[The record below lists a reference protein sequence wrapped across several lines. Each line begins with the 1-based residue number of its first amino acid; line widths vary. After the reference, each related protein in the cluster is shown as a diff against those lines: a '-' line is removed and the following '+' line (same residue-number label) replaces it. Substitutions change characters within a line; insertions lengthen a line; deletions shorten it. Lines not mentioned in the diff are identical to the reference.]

1 MTTTNEISVV
11 SDTDASGLAEPLQ
24 VLYEADN
31 VTNDT
36 LPEPLLSWYGS
47 SLRFARPR
55 VVANFVSS
63 LDGVVAV
70 PGLTQ
75 SNKLISAGNEADR
88 FVMGL
93 LRAFADV
100 VLIGSGTLHGS
111 PRTVWNAAHAYPPGD
126 QAFGMLRQR
135 QGQPAAP
142 KLAVMTASG
151 AIEIRHPAIQAGAL
165 VLTTRR
171 GARALRDRLPVSCDL
186 VVLPGSELVDPTEA
200 VNALIARGHQLIL
213 SEAGPK
219 VFGALLDAGLVD
231 ELFNTVSPR
240 LAGRS
245 PRSPRPG
252 LVEGA
257 ELLPDVR
264 CDGRLASVRR
274 HGDHLLLRYLFGV
287 ETEAR

>member
-1 MTTTNEISVV
+1 MTTAHKESVMTG
-11 SDTDASGLAEPLQ
+11 SDASGLAEPLQ

-31 VTNDT
+31 VTNGM
-36 LPEPLLSWYGS
+36 LPEPLPSWYGG
-47 SLRFARPR
+47 SLRFPTPR
-55 VVANFVSS
+55 LVANFVSS
-63 LDGVVAV
+63 LDGVVAL

-100 VLIGSGTLHGS
+100 VLIGSGTLRGS
-111 PRTVWNAAHAYPPGD
+111 PTTVWTAPHAYPPGG
-126 QAFGMLRQR
+126 QAFGKLRQR

-142 KLAVMTASG
+142 ELAIMTGSG
-151 AIEIRHPAIQAGAL
+151 AIDVHHPGIQAGSV
-165 VLTTRR
+165 VLTTRQ
-171 GARALRDRLPVSCDL
+171 GASALGDRLPASCDL
-186 VVLPGSELVDPTEA
+186 VVLPGTAQVDPTAA
-200 VNALIARGHQLIL
+200 VNALTARGHQLIL
-213 SEAGPK
+213 SEAGPT

-231 ELFNTVSPR
+231 ELFYTLSPR

-257 ELLPDVR
+257 ELLPAVR
-264 CDGRLASVRR
+264 CDSRLASVRR
-274 HGDHLLLRYLFGV
+274 HRDHLLLRYILDA